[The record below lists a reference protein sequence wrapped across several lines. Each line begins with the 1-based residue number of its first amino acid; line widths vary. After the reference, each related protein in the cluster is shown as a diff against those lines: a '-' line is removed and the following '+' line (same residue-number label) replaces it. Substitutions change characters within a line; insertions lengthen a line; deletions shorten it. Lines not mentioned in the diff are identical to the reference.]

1 MYNKFLSL
9 FYNWTDW
16 CYQIYWAQGDPGIA
30 LNFDNFEALMPSD
43 NAATIAPGTDGSFP
57 QDGANSGSA
66 IARTG
71 INSFN
76 LSEIGTFQVYFNV
89 LVSEA
94 G

>member
-1 MYNKFLSL
+1 
-9 FYNWTDW
+9 
-16 CYQIYWAQGDPGIA
+16 
-30 LNFDNFEALMPSD
+30 MPSD